1 MGIVHKFFSIGGN
14 GIVRVHISGP
24 NFHSAARDL
33 LNESSLNCLSLSPV
47 KISLI
52 AMHYFKSL
60 IFIYTRTIE
69 NSGHGLT
76 HVDK

>member
-1 MGIVHKFFSIGGN
+1 MKAMLPLRCN
-14 GIVRVHISGP
+14 NSGP
-24 NFHSAARDL
+24 NFCLAIRNP

-47 KISLI
+47 KILLI